1 VPPFVKPAL
10 MNSKAGMT
18 WEQMTARCRLGSNIE
33 VAAESLGM
41 RHCRRSVYESI
52 SGLLMKVTRLM
63 VADCNMGLLAGR
75 AEMGTVDLQEKL
87 LVIGPEWLLIDAVLL
102 G

>member
-1 VPPFVKPAL
+1 MPPFVKPAL

-18 WEQMTARCRLGSNIE
+18 WEQMTARCQLGYYIE
-33 VAAESLGM
+33 VAAESSGM

-52 SGLLMKVTRLM
+52 SGVLMKVTRLM
-63 VADCNMGLLAGR
+63 VADCNMGLLVGR
-75 AEMGTVDLQEKL
+75 AEMGMVDLQERL

>member
-1 VPPFVKPAL
+1 
-10 MNSKAGMT
+10 
-18 WEQMTARCRLGSNIE
+18 
-33 VAAESLGM
+33 
-41 RHCRRSVYESI
+41 
-52 SGLLMKVTRLM
+52 M
-63 VADCNMGLLAGR
+63 VADCNMGLLVGR